1 MNTKDIIKKI
11 RRIEISTN
19 RLVTNIFAGEY
30 ESAFKGRGMEFDEV
44 REYQHGDEVRTID
57 WNVTAKMGHPFVKK
71 FVEERELIMILLV
84 DVSGSTKFG
93 TYQQKKSDIIAE
105 ISALLAFAAIK
116 NNDKVGLICFTDQVE
131 LFIPPRK
138 GKKHVLR
145 LIRDILYCEPKRVTT
160 DLGEA
165 LSFLERIQKRKSV
178 VFLISDFRDNNYE
191 KPLKRINS
199 RHDLVAISVADR
211 RETEFPDVGLI
222 ELEDTETGEIIL
234 FDSSSTKTRRHFQEK
249 NLDEINKRKKNFLKN
264 KIDNI
269 EIYADQPYTQ
279 SLIHFFQYRHR
290 KER

>member
-105 ISALLAFAAIK
+105 ISALLAFAAIR

-178 VFLISDFRDNNYE
+178 VFLISDFRDDNYE
-191 KPLKRINS
+191 KPLKRINP

-249 NLDEINKRKKNFLKN
+249 NLDEINKRKKIFLEN

-269 EIYADQPYTQ
+269 EINADQPYTQ

-290 KER
+290 KDR

>member
-84 DVSGSTKFG
+84 DVSGSTEFG

-105 ISALLAFAAIK
+105 ISALLAFAAIR

-178 VFLISDFRDNNYE
+178 VFLISDFRDDNYE
-191 KPLKRINS
+191 KPLKRINP

-234 FDSSSTKTRRHFQEK
+234 FDSSSTKTRRHFQKK
-249 NLDEINKRKKNFLKN
+249 NLDEINKRKKFFLKN

-269 EIYADQPYTQ
+269 EINTDQPYTQ

-290 KER
+290 KDR

>member
-84 DVSGSTKFG
+84 DVSGSTEFG

-105 ISALLAFAAIK
+105 ISALLAFAAIR

-178 VFLISDFRDNNYE
+178 VFLISDFRDDNYE
-191 KPLKRINS
+191 KPLKRINP

-211 RETEFPDVGLI
+211 RETEFPDIGLI

-269 EIYADQPYTQ
+269 EINTDQPYTQ

-290 KER
+290 KDR

>member
-84 DVSGSTKFG
+84 DVSGSTEFG

-105 ISALLAFAAIK
+105 ISALLAFAAIR

-234 FDSSSTKTRRHFQEK
+234 FDSSSTKTRRHFQKK
-249 NLDEINKRKKNFLKN
+249 NLDEINKRKKIFLKN

>member
-84 DVSGSTKFG
+84 DVSGSTEFG

-191 KPLKRINS
+191 KPLKRINP

-234 FDSSSTKTRRHFQEK
+234 FDSSSTKTRHHFQKK

>member
-84 DVSGSTKFG
+84 DVSGSTEFG

-191 KPLKRINS
+191 KPLKRINP

-234 FDSSSTKTRRHFQEK
+234 FDSSSTKTRRHFQKK

-290 KER
+290 KDR

>member
-84 DVSGSTKFG
+84 DVSGSTEFG

-191 KPLKRINS
+191 KPLKRINP

-249 NLDEINKRKKNFLKN
+249 NLDEINKRKKFFLEN

-269 EIYADQPYTQ
+269 EIYTDQPYTQ

-290 KER
+290 KDR

>member
-84 DVSGSTKFG
+84 DVSGSTEFG

-105 ISALLAFAAIK
+105 ISALLAFAAIR

-178 VFLISDFRDNNYE
+178 VFLISDFRDDNYE
-191 KPLKRINS
+191 KPLKRINP

-249 NLDEINKRKKNFLKN
+249 NLDEINKRKKIFLKN

-290 KER
+290 KDR

>member
-84 DVSGSTKFG
+84 DVSGSTEFG

-105 ISALLAFAAIK
+105 ISALLAFAAIR

-178 VFLISDFRDNNYE
+178 VFLISDFRDDNYE
-191 KPLKRINS
+191 KPLKRINP

>member
-84 DVSGSTKFG
+84 DVSGSTEFG

-105 ISALLAFAAIK
+105 ISALLAFAAIR

-191 KPLKRINS
+191 KPLKRINP

-234 FDSSSTKTRRHFQEK
+234 FDSSSTKTRHHFQKK
-249 NLDEINKRKKNFLKN
+249 NLDEINKRKKIFLKN

-269 EIYADQPYTQ
+269 EIYADQSYTQ

>member
-84 DVSGSTKFG
+84 DVSGSTEFG

-191 KPLKRINS
+191 KPLKRINP

-234 FDSSSTKTRRHFQEK
+234 FDSSSTKTRHHFQKK
-249 NLDEINKRKKNFLKN
+249 NLDEINKRKKIFLKN

-290 KER
+290 KDR

>member
-71 FVEERELIMILLV
+71 FVEERELTMMLLV

-105 ISALLAFAAIK
+105 ISALLAFSAVK

-145 LIRDILYCEPKRVTT
+145 LIRDILYCKPKRVTT

-178 VFLISDFRDNNYE
+178 VFLISDFRDNDYE
-191 KPLKRINS
+191 KPLKRINP
-199 RHDLVAISVADR
+199 RHDLVAISVTDR

-234 FDSSSTKTRRHFQEK
+234 FDSSSTKTRQYFQEK
-249 NLDEINKRKKNFLKN
+249 NLSETNKRQKIFLKN

-269 EIYADQPYTQ
+269 EIYTDQPYTQ
-279 SLIHFFQYRHR
+279 SLIHFFQHRQR

>member
-44 REYQHGDEVRTID
+44 REYQHGDEIRTID

-84 DVSGSTKFG
+84 DVSGSTEFG

-105 ISALLAFAAIK
+105 ISALLAFAAIR

-191 KPLKRINS
+191 KPLKRINP

-234 FDSSSTKTRRHFQEK
+234 FDSSSTKTRHHFQKK
-249 NLDEINKRKKNFLKN
+249 NLDEINKRKKIFLKN

>member
-84 DVSGSTKFG
+84 DVSGSTEFG

-105 ISALLAFAAIK
+105 ISALLAFAAIR

-178 VFLISDFRDNNYE
+178 VFLISDFRDDNYE
-191 KPLKRINS
+191 KPLKRINP

-234 FDSSSTKTRRHFQEK
+234 FDSSSTKTRRHFQKK
-249 NLDEINKRKKNFLKN
+249 NLDEINKRKKIFLKN

-269 EIYADQPYTQ
+269 EINTDQPYTQ

-290 KER
+290 KDR

>member
-84 DVSGSTKFG
+84 DVSGSTEFG

-178 VFLISDFRDNNYE
+178 VFLMSDFRDNNYE
-191 KPLKRINS
+191 KPLKRINP

-234 FDSSSTKTRRHFQEK
+234 FDSSSTKTRRHFQKK
-249 NLDEINKRKKNFLKN
+249 NLDEINKRKKIFLEN

-269 EIYADQPYTQ
+269 EIYTDQPYTQ

>member
-30 ESAFKGRGMEFDEV
+30 ECAFKGRGMEFDEV

-84 DVSGSTKFG
+84 DVSGSTEFG

-105 ISALLAFAAIK
+105 ISALLAFAAIR

-178 VFLISDFRDNNYE
+178 VFLISDFRDDNYE
-191 KPLKRINS
+191 KPLKRINP

-211 RETEFPDVGLI
+211 RETEFPDIGLI

-234 FDSSSTKTRRHFQEK
+234 FDSSSTKTRRHFQKK
-249 NLDEINKRKKNFLKN
+249 NLDEINKRKKFFLEN

-269 EIYADQPYTQ
+269 DIYADQPYTQ

-290 KER
+290 KDR

>member
-84 DVSGSTKFG
+84 DVSGSTEFG

-234 FDSSSTKTRRHFQEK
+234 FDSSSTKTRRHFQKK
-249 NLDEINKRKKNFLKN
+249 NLDEINKRKKFFLEN

-269 EIYADQPYTQ
+269 EIYTDQPYTQ

-290 KER
+290 KDR

>member
-71 FVEERELIMILLV
+71 FVEERERTMMLLG

-105 ISALLAFAAIK
+105 ISALLAFSAVK

-131 LFIPPRK
+131 MFMPPRK

-145 LIRDILYCEPKRVTT
+145 LIRDILYCKPNRVTT
-160 DLGEA
+160 DLGGA

-178 VFLISDFRDNNYE
+178 VFLISDFRDNDYE
-191 KPLKRINS
+191 KPLKRINP

-234 FDSSSTKTRRHFQEK
+234 FDSSSTKARQYFQEK
-249 NLDEINKRKKNFLKN
+249 NLSETKKRQKIFLKN

-279 SLIHFFQYRHR
+279 SLIHFFQHRQR

>member
-84 DVSGSTKFG
+84 DVSGSTEFG

-105 ISALLAFAAIK
+105 ISALLAFAAIR

-145 LIRDILYCEPKRVTT
+145 LIRDILYCDPKRVTT

-178 VFLISDFRDNNYE
+178 VFLISDFRDDNYE
-191 KPLKRINS
+191 KPLKRINP

-234 FDSSSTKTRRHFQEK
+234 FDSSSTKTRRHFQKK
-249 NLDEINKRKKNFLKN
+249 NLDEINKRKKIFLKN

>member
-84 DVSGSTKFG
+84 DVSGSTEFG

-105 ISALLAFAAIK
+105 ISALLAFAAIR

-145 LIRDILYCEPKRVTT
+145 LIRDILYCETKRVTT

-178 VFLISDFRDNNYE
+178 VFLISDFRDDNYE
-191 KPLKRINS
+191 KPLKRINP

-234 FDSSSTKTRRHFQEK
+234 FDSSSTKTRRHFQKK
-249 NLDEINKRKKNFLKN
+249 NLDEINKRKKFFLEN

-290 KER
+290 KDR

>member
-19 RLVTNIFAGEY
+19 RLVNNIFAGEY
-30 ESAFKGRGMEFDEV
+30 ESAFKGKGMEFDEV

-71 FVEERELIMILLV
+71 FVEERELIIMLLV
-84 DVSGSTKFG
+84 DVSGSTEFG
-93 TYQQKKSDIIAE
+93 THQQKKSEIIAE

-145 LIRDILYCEPKRVTT
+145 LIRDILYFESKRTAT
-160 DLGEA
+160 DLKTV

-178 VFLISDFRDNNYE
+178 VFLISDFRDDDYE
-191 KPLKRINS
+191 KPLQRINP
-199 RHDLVAISVADR
+199 RHDLIAIVVADR

-222 ELEDTETGEIIL
+222 ELEDTETGDIIL
-234 FDSSSTKTRRHFQEK
+234 FDSSSAKTRQYYQEK
-249 NLDEINKRKKNFLKN
+249 NLDEITQRQKFFLKN
-264 KIDNI
+264 KKCFFFF
-269 EIYADQPYTQ
+269 IYIF
-279 SLIHFFQYRHR
+279 LIHFPS
-290 KER
+290 

>member
-84 DVSGSTKFG
+84 DVSGSTEFG

-145 LIRDILYCEPKRVTT
+145 LIRDILYCEPKRVAT

-234 FDSSSTKTRRHFQEK
+234 FDSSSTKTRRHFQKK
-249 NLDEINKRKKNFLKN
+249 NLDEINKRKKIFLKN

-269 EIYADQPYTQ
+269 EIYTDQPYTQ

-290 KER
+290 KDR

>member
-84 DVSGSTKFG
+84 DVSGSTEFG

-105 ISALLAFAAIK
+105 ISALLAFAAIR

-165 LSFLERIQKRKSV
+165 LSFLERIQKRKSI

-191 KPLKRINS
+191 KPLKRINP

-211 RETEFPDVGLI
+211 RETEFPDIGLI

-234 FDSSSTKTRRHFQEK
+234 FDSSSTKTRRHFQKK

-269 EIYADQPYTQ
+269 EINTDQPYTQ

-290 KER
+290 KDR

>member
-84 DVSGSTKFG
+84 DVSGSTEFG

-178 VFLISDFRDNNYE
+178 VFLISDFRDDNYE
-191 KPLKRINS
+191 KPLKRINP

-290 KER
+290 KDR

>member
-84 DVSGSTKFG
+84 DVSGSTEFG

-105 ISALLAFAAIK
+105 ISALLAFAAIR

-191 KPLKRINS
+191 KPLKRINP

-249 NLDEINKRKKNFLKN
+249 NLDEINKRKKFFLEN

-290 KER
+290 KDR

>member
-71 FVEERELIMILLV
+71 FVEDRELIMILLV
-84 DVSGSTKFG
+84 DVSGSTEFG

-105 ISALLAFAAIK
+105 ISALLAFAAIR

-178 VFLISDFRDNNYE
+178 VFLISDFRDDNYE
-191 KPLKRINS
+191 KPLKRINP

-249 NLDEINKRKKNFLKN
+249 NLDEINKRKKFFLEN

-269 EIYADQPYTQ
+269 E
-279 SLIHFFQYRHR
+279 SLN
-290 KER
+290 KKNLL

>member
-84 DVSGSTKFG
+84 DVSGSTEFG

-105 ISALLAFAAIK
+105 ISALLAFAAIR

-178 VFLISDFRDNNYE
+178 VFLISDFRDDNYE
-191 KPLKRINS
+191 KPLKRINP

-234 FDSSSTKTRRHFQEK
+234 FDSSSTKTRRHFQKK
-249 NLDEINKRKKNFLKN
+249 NLDEINKRKKFFLEN
-264 KIDNI
+264 KIDNCI
-269 EIYADQPYTQ
+269 WTEILCSE
-279 SLIHFFQYRHR
+279 SLCDLLVV
-290 KER
+290 

>member
-84 DVSGSTKFG
+84 DVSGSTEFG

-191 KPLKRINS
+191 KPLKRINP

-234 FDSSSTKTRRHFQEK
+234 FDSSSTKTRRHFQKK
-249 NLDEINKRKKNFLKN
+249 NLDEINKRKKFFLEN

-290 KER
+290 KDR

>member
-84 DVSGSTKFG
+84 DVSGSTEFG

-145 LIRDILYCEPKRVTT
+145 LIRDILYCEPKRVAT

-234 FDSSSTKTRRHFQEK
+234 FDSSSTKTRRHFQKK
-249 NLDEINKRKKNFLKN
+249 NLDEINKRKKFFLEN

-269 EIYADQPYTQ
+269 EINADQPYTQ

-290 KER
+290 KDR

>member
-84 DVSGSTKFG
+84 DVSGSTEFG

-105 ISALLAFAAIK
+105 ISALLAFAAIR

-191 KPLKRINS
+191 KPLKRINP

-234 FDSSSTKTRRHFQEK
+234 FDSSSTKTRHHFQKK
-249 NLDEINKRKKNFLKN
+249 NLDEINKRKKIFLKN

>member
-84 DVSGSTKFG
+84 DVSGSTEFG

-105 ISALLAFAAIK
+105 ISALLAFAAIR

-178 VFLISDFRDNNYE
+178 VFLISDFRDDNYE
-191 KPLKRINS
+191 KPLKRINP

-249 NLDEINKRKKNFLKN
+249 NLDEINKRKKFFLKN

-269 EIYADQPYTQ
+269 EINADQPYTQ

-290 KER
+290 KDR

>member
-19 RLVTNIFAGEY
+19 RLVNNIFAGEY
-30 ESAFKGRGMEFDEV
+30 ESAFKGKGMEFDEV
-44 REYQHGDEVRTID
+44 REYQHGDEVRTIE

-71 FVEERELIMILLV
+71 FVEERELIIMLLV
-84 DVSGSTKFG
+84 DVSGSTEFG
-93 TYQQKKSDIIAE
+93 THQQKKSEIIAE

-145 LIRDILYCEPKRVTT
+145 LIRDILYFESKRTAT
-160 DLGEA
+160 DLKTV

-178 VFLISDFRDNNYE
+178 VFLISDFRDDDYE
-191 KPLKRINS
+191 KPLQRINP
-199 RHDLVAISVADR
+199 RHDLIAIVVADR

-222 ELEDTETGEIIL
+222 ELEDTETGDIIL
-234 FDSSSTKTRRHFQEK
+234 FDSSSAKTRQYYQEK
-249 NLDEINKRKKNFLKN
+249 NLDEITKRQKFFLKN

-269 EIYADQPYTQ
+269 AIHADQSYTQ
-279 SLIHFFQYRHR
+279 SLIHFFQYRHKKGR
-290 KER
+290 

>member
-84 DVSGSTKFG
+84 DVSGSTEFG

-105 ISALLAFAAIK
+105 ISALLAFAAIR

-178 VFLISDFRDNNYE
+178 VFLISDFRDDNYE
-191 KPLKRINS
+191 KPLKRINP
-199 RHDLVAISVADR
+199 RHDLVAILVADR

-234 FDSSSTKTRRHFQEK
+234 FDSSSTKTRRHFQKK
-249 NLDEINKRKKNFLKN
+249 NLDEINKRKKFFLEN

-290 KER
+290 KDR

>member
-84 DVSGSTKFG
+84 DVSGSTEFG

-105 ISALLAFAAIK
+105 ISALLAFAAIR

-191 KPLKRINS
+191 KPLKRINP

-249 NLDEINKRKKNFLKN
+249 NLDEINKRKKFFLEN

-269 EIYADQPYTQ
+269 EIYTDQPYTQ

-290 KER
+290 KDR

>member
-84 DVSGSTKFG
+84 DVSGSTEFG

-105 ISALLAFAAIK
+105 ISALLAFAAIR

-191 KPLKRINS
+191 KPLKRINP

-234 FDSSSTKTRRHFQEK
+234 FDSSSTKTRRHFQKK
-249 NLDEINKRKKNFLKN
+249 NLDEINKRKKIFLKN

>member
-84 DVSGSTKFG
+84 DVSGSTEFG

-191 KPLKRINS
+191 KPLKRINP

-234 FDSSSTKTRRHFQEK
+234 FDSSSTKTRRHFQKK
-249 NLDEINKRKKNFLKN
+249 NLDEINKRKKFFLEN

-269 EIYADQPYTQ
+269 EIYTDQPYTQ

>member
-84 DVSGSTKFG
+84 DVSGSTEFG

-105 ISALLAFAAIK
+105 ISALLAFAAIR

-191 KPLKRINS
+191 KPLKRINP

-234 FDSSSTKTRRHFQEK
+234 FDSSSTKTRRHFQKK
-249 NLDEINKRKKNFLKN
+249 NLDEINKRKKNFLEN

-279 SLIHFFQYRHR
+279 SLIHFFQY
-290 KER
+290 

>member
-19 RLVTNIFAGEY
+19 RLVNNIFAGEY

-84 DVSGSTKFG
+84 DVSGSTEFG

-105 ISALLAFAAIK
+105 ISALLAFAAIR

-178 VFLISDFRDNNYE
+178 VFLISDFRDDNYE
-191 KPLKRINS
+191 KPLKRINP

-234 FDSSSTKTRRHFQEK
+234 FDSSSTKTRRHFQKK
-249 NLDEINKRKKNFLKN
+249 NLDEINKRKKFFLEN

-290 KER
+290 KDR

>member
-19 RLVTNIFAGEY
+19 RLVNNIFAGEY
-30 ESAFKGRGMEFDEV
+30 ESAFKGKGMEFDEV

-71 FVEERELIMILLV
+71 FVEERELIIMLLV
-84 DVSGSTKFG
+84 DVSGSTEFG
-93 TYQQKKSDIIAE
+93 THQQKKSEIIAE

-145 LIRDILYCEPKRVTT
+145 LIRDILYFESKRTAT
-160 DLGEA
+160 DLKTV

-178 VFLISDFRDNNYE
+178 VFLISDFRDDDYE
-191 KPLKRINS
+191 KPLQRINP
-199 RHDLVAISVADR
+199 RHDLIAIVVADR

-222 ELEDTETGEIIL
+222 ELEDTETGDIIL
-234 FDSSSTKTRRHFQEK
+234 FDSSSAKTRQYYQEK
-249 NLDEINKRKKNFLKN
+249 NLDEITKRQKFFLKN

-269 EIYADQPYTQ
+269 AIHADQSYTQ
-279 SLIHFFQYRHR
+279 SLIHFFQYRHKKGR
-290 KER
+290 